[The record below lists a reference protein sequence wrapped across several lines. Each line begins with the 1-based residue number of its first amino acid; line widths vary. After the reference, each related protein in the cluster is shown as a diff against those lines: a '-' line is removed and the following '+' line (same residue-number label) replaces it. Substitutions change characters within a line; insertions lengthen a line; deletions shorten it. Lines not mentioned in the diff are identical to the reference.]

1 MKSILFT
8 FLLLVGTVFAQED
21 KFIGLLKSDAPL
33 KDKADACQELAHI
46 GTGAAVPVLASLL
59 TDEQLS
65 QMARFALESIADPS
79 ADAALREALGKLK
92 GRSLVGVIHSLG
104 VRKDTQAVAPLAQ
117 FLTDPDPSVAQAAA
131 RAMGRMGGAAAPA
144 LERAVSGV
152 SPASQLAVCEGL
164 LRCAETMSG
173 AEATAI
179 YDKLRALPNLPHHV
193 RVAALRGAIL
203 SRGAHGVPLLAE
215 AIRTESYVPAADANR
230 ISMDLPGAEVT
241 KALIGELGG
250 ANEDKQ
256 ILLLQTLAL
265 RGDTTAVPALIP
277 LAQTGSVNRRIAA
290 IRSLV
295 QLAHPSSLPI
305 LAALVKDPQQ
315 TVASAALTG
324 LTGFPGKE
332 AEERILALLQE
343 PEAKIRTMGIE
354 AVGQRCIMS
363 ALPTL
368 LKLASDPDAGV
379 ARAGFKV
386 LGELGGME
394 EIPGMVEV
402 MCQTKAV
409 SPAESALEAV
419 CARESDKSLVS
430 DKLLPGFA
438 KAEGEPKLALLRLLG
453 TVGSPKALA
462 AVRGAAA
469 ESNPSVKETAQQV
482 LCDWP
487 SAEALADL
495 AKIARE
501 TADPKIKQLALGG
514 QVRLIPLQAVADAQK
529 VEQIKQI
536 LPALE
541 RQEDKRLALAA
552 LGNLPTAGSLAL
564 IRPYLS
570 GEGLKEEASAAAV
583 AVAEKIVAN
592 SPGDVA
598 EAMQQVQTGNKEL
611 AERARN
617 VLAKVPKDVIE
628 AGFTSIFNGKDL
640 SGWDGKPGWW
650 TVEDGALTAESTT
663 AKPCAECN
671 YLVWRG
677 GQPANFELIADFR
690 LSGQG
695 NSGIQLRSK
704 ALPNWDTSGYQAD
717 MSGDGGLV
725 GFVYEH
731 TRGLIAGRGEQV
743 TIGGDGKREVQ
754 KLGDAAELLKIYKP
768 EDWNTYRI
776 ICRGQ
781 EIKLYVNG
789 TLMCQFTDHDEKQ
802 AASKGVIALQM
813 HPGPPMKVQFKN
825 IRLKEL

>member
-21 KFIGLLKSDAPL
+21 KLIGLLKSDAPL
-33 KDKADACQELAHI
+33 KDKADACQELARV
-46 GTGAAVPVLASLL
+46 GTGAAVPALASLL
-59 TDEQLS
+59 ADEQLS
-65 QMARFALESIADPS
+65 PMARFALEPIADPS
-79 ADAALREALGKLK
+79 VDAALREALGKLK
-92 GRSLVGVIHSLG
+92 GRLLVGVIHSLG

-117 FLTDPDPSVAQAAA
+117 FLADPDPAVAQAAA
-131 RAMGRMGGAAAPA
+131 RALGRMGGSAAPV
-144 LERAVSGV
+144 LERAVSSV
-152 SPASQLAVCEGL
+152 SPVSQLAVCEGL
-164 LRCAETMSG
+164 LRCAETMPG

-203 SRGAHGVPLLAE
+203 SRAAQGVPLLVE
-215 AIRTESYVPAADANR
+215 AIRTESYVPAADAIR
-230 ISMDLPGAEVT
+230 ISVDLPGAEVT
-241 KALIGELGG
+241 RALAGELER

-256 ILLLQTLAL
+256 ILLLQALAY
-265 RGDTTAVPALIP
+265 RGDTAAVPTLIP
-277 LAQTGSVNRRIAA
+277 LAQTGSVNRRIAV

-295 QLAHPSSLPI
+295 QLAHPSSLPV

-332 AEERILALLQE
+332 AEAAIVALLHE
-343 PEAKIRTMGIE
+343 PESKIRTMGIE
-354 AVGQRCIMS
+354 AVGQRCIMG

-368 LKLASDPDAGV
+368 LKLAGDPDAGV

-419 CARESDKSLVS
+419 CARESDKPLVS

-453 TVGSPKALA
+453 TVGTPKALA

-469 ESNPSVKETAQQV
+469 ESNTSVKETAQQV

-487 SAEALADL
+487 TAEALADL
-495 AKIARE
+495 AQITRE

-514 QVRLIPLQAVADAQK
+514 QVRLIPQQAVADMQK
-529 VEQIKQI
+529 VTQLKQI

-541 RQEDKRLALAA
+541 RLEDKRLALAA
-552 LGNLPTAGSLAL
+552 LGNLPTADSLAL

-592 SPGDVA
+592 SPGAVA

-650 TVEDGALTAESTT
+650 TVEDGALTAESTA

-671 YLVWRG
+671 YLIWRG
-677 GQPANFELIADFR
+677 GQPADFELIADFR

-731 TRGLIAGRGEQV
+731 TRGLIAGRGERV

-768 EDWNTYRI
+768 EAWNTYRI
-776 ICRGQ
+776 ICRGP
-781 EIKLYVNG
+781 EIKLFVNG

-802 AASKGVIALQM
+802 VASKGIIALQM